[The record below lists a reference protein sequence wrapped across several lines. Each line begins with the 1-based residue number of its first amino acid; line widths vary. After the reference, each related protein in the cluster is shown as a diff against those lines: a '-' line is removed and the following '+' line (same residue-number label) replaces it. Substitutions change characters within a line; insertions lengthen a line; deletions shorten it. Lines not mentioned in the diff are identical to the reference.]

1 MQIHLFKTHKLIKT
15 ILYILLKREDSFSV
29 LLLKLF
35 GGALLFLLFPISTYS
50 QDFYTHENEDNGIT
64 IIGDAKIIIQEN
76 TSLKESY
83 TENISKEVSNQTS
96 LKDEAKV
103 VVKEKPLKNSLEQT
117 KKTNSEKYKNIDEK
131 LIKKL
136 EQKREVKIIYNTD
149 AQSEGCLSSNYG
161 TSKSGINN
169 QNQSQKL
176 DKALFTENKPL
187 VFLFIYQEKQNV
199 LFQFY
204 HSLKVENHLFTR
216 PPPTFI

>member
-1 MQIHLFKTHKLIKT
+1 M
-15 ILYILLKREDSFSV
+15 LKREDSFSV

-50 QDFYTHENEDNGIT
+50 QDFYAQQNNDNGIT
-64 IIGDAKIIIQEN
+64 IIGDAKIITQEN
-76 TSLKESY
+76 TSLKESC
-83 TENISKEVSNQTS
+83 TEDISKEVSQENS
-96 LKDEAKV
+96 VKDEAKV
-103 VVKEKPLKNSLEQT
+103 VVKEKTIKNSLAQT
-117 KKTNSEKYKNIDEK
+117 KKDNAEKYKNIEEK

-149 AQSEGCLSSNYG
+149 AQSEENLSSNFG

-169 QNQSQKL
+169 PDQSQKL